1 MPAAENASSKTYSK
15 SATGLHFDDIEK
27 LLASFRALLDRGTPS
42 SSSSTTPTSSM
53 PPTTSSSSGPN
64 AVSWRLPSSVLNPQH
79 IDSRHCSIKTIC
91 PLIPTVLDRR
101 WYVLLSQPSPG
112 KGYVAP
118 LQTGLRPDD
127 VSTGRI
133 TVFEAPVPVAAI
145 HSIPHSDE
153 NHHP

>member
-27 LLASFRALLDRGTPS
+27 LLASFRALLDRGHTI
-42 SSSSTTPTSSM
+42 
-53 PPTTSSSSGPN
+53 
-64 AVSWRLPSSVLNPQH
+64 VVVEHNPYQH

-91 PLIPTVLDRR
+91 PLIPTALDRR